1 MNLKSTGLFLILL
14 AGLSTASLV
23 QATEL
28 SPFALPPAS
37 DEEQHPTAGAG
48 EPATASPFVLP
59 TEKQPSPKPPATDPD
74 TAFDQSAGRQ
84 GTATTPAANQ
94 PPAGTV
100 VDLGA
105 PPPPT
110 GSSTL
115 PTAPAP
121 ATVGAPPTTAPTP
134 GAGTPAGGLSVTEL
148 LGMGTDFARQGRYEE
163 ARVALEKAAAIEP
176 GNVYVLNNL
185 GLVMRR
191 LGRID
196 EATRA
201 YTSAIQ
207 YNPGYALTYKNYG
220 ILLEQNG
227 ETRRAIDAYRRYS
240 SLAPSAPDAGKVSQ
254 RADWLAG
261 GY

>member
-1 MNLKSTGLFLILL
+1 MNLKSTGIFLILL
-14 AGLSTASLV
+14 AGLLTASLL
-23 QATEL
+23 QATEP

-37 DEEQHPTAGAG
+37 DEEQSPTAGAG

-59 TEKQPSPKPPATDPD
+59 TEKQPSPKPPATDPG
-74 TAFDQSAGRQ
+74 TAFDHPAGRQ
-84 GTATTPAANQ
+84 
-94 PPAGTV
+94 GTV

-105 PPPPT
+105 PPPPA
-110 GSSTL
+110 GSSIL

-121 ATVGAPPTTAPTP
+121 ATVGTPPTTGPTP
-134 GAGTPAGGLSVTEL
+134 ATTTPAGGLSVTDL
-148 LGMGTDFARQGRYEE
+148 LGMGTAFARQGRYEE
-163 ARVALEKAAAIEP
+163 ARVALEKAVAIEP

>member
-1 MNLKSTGLFLILL
+1 MTPMKLKSTGLFLILL
-14 AGLSTASLV
+14 AGLSTASPG
-23 QATEL
+23 QATEP

-37 DEEQHPTAGAG
+37 DEEQS
-48 EPATASPFVLP
+48 ATASPFVLP
-59 TEKQPSPKPPATDPD
+59 ADKQPQPKAPTPGPD
-74 TAFDQSAGRQ
+74 SAFDQPAESRGAP
-84 GTATTPAANQ
+84 TAPAANQ

-105 PPPPT
+105 APPPAP
-110 GSSTL
+110 STVG
-115 PTAPAP
+115 TAPA
-121 ATVGAPPTTAPTP
+121 TGPTSVT
-134 GAGTPAGGLSVTEL
+134 GTPAGGLSVTEL

-163 ARVALEKAAAIEP
+163 ARVALEKAAAIDP

-220 ILLEQNG
+220 ILLEQHG
-227 ETRRAIDAYRRYS
+227 ETRRAIDAYRRYA
-240 SLAPSAPDAGKVSQ
+240 SLAPDAPDAGMVSQ

>member
-1 MNLKSTGLFLILL
+1 MKLKTTGLFLILL

-23 QATEL
+23 QAAEP
-28 SPFALPPAS
+28 SPFALPPAD
-37 DEEQHPTAGAG
+37 DEEQG
-48 EPATASPFVLP
+48 ATASPFVLP
-59 TEKQPSPKPPATDPD
+59 KEKQPQSKTPATDTD
-74 TAFDQSAGRQ
+74 SAFDQPSDRRGAA
-84 GTATTPAANQ
+84 TAPAANQ

-105 PPPPT
+105 TPPSASGSTPP
-110 GSSTL
+110 
-115 PTAPAP
+115 
-121 ATVGAPPTTAPTP
+121 TAPTP
-134 GAGTPAGGLSVTEL
+134 SSVDTAPMTGPNSVAGAPAGGLSVTEL
-148 LGMGTDFARQGRYEE
+148 LEMGTDFARQGRYEE
-163 ARVALEKAAAIEP
+163 ARVALEKAAAIDP
-176 GNVYVLNNL
+176 GNVYILNNL

-220 ILLEQNG
+220 ILLEQHG
-227 ETRRAIDAYRRYS
+227 ETRRAIDAYRRYA
-240 SLAPSAPDAGKVSQ
+240 SLAPDAPDAGMVSQ